1 MENKRN
7 SILRAIEWRDAN
19 RRNYAAYEWF
29 LNRARQY
36 AKDGERFSVKFLVEE
51 YRWLTKSLADKQDN
65 FKWDNSLT
73 TPLARLLIA
82 DAPEIADY
90 ITVKRAYCD
99 SEELCAS

>member
-1 MENKRN
+1 MKNKRN

-29 LNRARQY
+29 LNRAQKY
-36 AKDGERFSVKFLVEE
+36 ARDGERFSVKLLVEE
-51 YRWLTKSLADKQDN
+51 YRWLTKSLADKQGE

-73 TPLARLLIA
+73 TPLSRLLLQ
-82 DAPEIADY
+82 DAPEIAPY

-99 SEELCAS
+99 TEEQCA